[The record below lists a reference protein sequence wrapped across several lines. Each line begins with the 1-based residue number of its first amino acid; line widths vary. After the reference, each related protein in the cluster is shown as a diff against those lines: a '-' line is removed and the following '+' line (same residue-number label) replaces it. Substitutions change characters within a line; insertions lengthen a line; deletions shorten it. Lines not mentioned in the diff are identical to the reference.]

1 MNKKLTKTEIKTEIA
16 IIKNG
21 LEADQTQH
29 MNTVITNEVYDET
42 IEEFV
47 PLTKSARII
56 AIQAMNDSE
65 YLLRRIYQLLQK
77 I

>member
-16 IIKNG
+16 IIKYG